1 MSGRFGNTIPMAV
14 VEMPNDRA
22 QLLALAEHIAQEWFP
37 PALLKGNHPL
47 LFLLLLPTLL
57 MVKLRFSVCTFAP

>member
-22 QLLALAEHIAQEWFP
+22 QLLALAH
-37 PALLKGNHPL
+37 
-47 LFLLLLPTLL
+47 
-57 MVKLRFSVCTFAP
+57 CTGVVSTSSAEGKSSSPVPSPVTHTADGQA